1 VDKATTIDKKSVD
14 EMSVDQMSSIHLLP
28 RYIEV
33 VSLVLDE
40 RVGRARRGFEPA
52 PFAVAED
59 EGIGGNVPPFSGAET
74 RPGLRRRRVG
84 VGVRH
89 ECHSEVGYPA
99 RSVVN
104 VIKLFLI

>member
-1 VDKATTIDKKSVD
+1 
-14 EMSVDQMSSIHLLP
+14 M
-28 RYIEV
+28 

-59 EGIGGNVPPFSGAET
+59 EGIGGNVPPFCGAET

-104 VIKLFLI
+104 FIKLFLI